1 MKLRNAYSGICGSDL
16 HVFSSPEA
24 SGLDFS
30 RPHPVTGSTPPQIL
44 GHEFAGTAVADGDGD
59 GGLRRRR
66 PGRRVAR
73 VLLRPLRRLPER
85 LPVTWVIVASS
96 AG

>member
-44 GHEFAGTAVADGDGD
+44 GHEFAGTAVADGDGVEGYD
-59 GGLRRRR
+59 VGD
-66 PGRRVAR
+66 RVA
-73 VLLRPLRRLPER
+73 VW
-85 LPVTWVIVASS
+85 PVSYCGRCAASRNGGRS
-96 AG
+96 PG

>member
-16 HVFSSPEA
+16 HVFSSPQA

-44 GHEFAGTAVADGDGD
+44 GHEFAGTTVADGDGVEGYD
-59 GGLRRRR
+59 VGD
-66 PGRRVAR
+66 RVA
-73 VLLRPLRRLPER
+73 VW
-85 LPVTWVIVASS
+85 PVSYCGRCAACRNGCRSP
-96 AG
+96 G